1 MDDNSF
7 LGSINLQLLNGKDR
21 LPAHQGDGHS
31 LKACQNIF
39 WSEGQ
44 VTREQR
50 WARNGHKGFVVWLTG
65 LSGSGKST
73 LSQVIERELFA
84 SGVNAFVLD
93 GDNLRHGLNSNLGFS
108 PTDRSENIRRAAEAG
123 SLLAS
128 AGHVAIVALISP
140 YRQDRLAA
148 REIARAGGLGFVE
161 VYIDAPL
168 RVCEQRDPKSLYK
181 RARAGEIRDLTGVD
195 APYQPPENPEI
206 HVRTDE
212 LSIESCSKLIFDTL
226 LPRLH
231 LEASPTW

>member
-1 MDDNSF
+1 MDDNS
-7 LGSINLQLLNGKDR
+7 LPGSIGPQVLNGKDR
-21 LPAHQGDGHS
+21 LIGHQRHDS
-31 LKACQNIF
+31 SSRTSRNIF

-73 LSQVIERELFA
+73 LSRVIERELFA
-84 SGVNAFVLD
+84 SDLSAFVLD

-108 PTDRSENIRRAAEAG
+108 PTDRSENIRRTAEAG

-161 VYIDAPL
+161 VYVDAPL
-168 RVCEQRDPKSLYK
+168 EICEQRDPKNLYR
-181 RARAGEIRDLTGVD
+181 RARAGEIRDLTGIG
-195 APYQPPENPEI
+195 APYEPPENPEI

-212 LSIESCSKLIFDTL
+212 LSINACMEFIVGDL
-226 LPRLH
+226 LPRLQ
-231 LEASPTW
+231 LDSR